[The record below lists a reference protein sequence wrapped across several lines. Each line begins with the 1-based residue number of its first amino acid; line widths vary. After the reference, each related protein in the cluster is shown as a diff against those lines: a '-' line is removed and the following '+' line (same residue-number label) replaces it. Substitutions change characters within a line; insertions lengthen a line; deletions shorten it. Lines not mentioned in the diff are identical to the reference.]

1 MAIIRFYELT
11 SARFSENPLLLVAK
25 LVEKSFEQSHD
36 CAILVNDNQQA
47 EALDDLLW
55 SYAEDAF
62 LPHQIAGQADDDDE
76 SPILIV
82 TPEFSPPAR
91 AVTINLRDAMIA
103 EIGER
108 LLEIIPQT
116 ETGKAK
122 ARERFKAYKARGEN
136 PSFEK
141 V

>member
-1 MAIIRFYELT
+1 MAIIRFYELS
-11 SARFSENPLLLVAK
+11 SARFSENPLMLVAK
-25 LVEKSFEQSHD
+25 LVEKAFEQSHD
-36 CAILVNDNQQA
+36 CAILVNDAQQA
-47 EALDDLLW
+47 ETLDDLLW

-62 LPHQIAGQADDDDE
+62 LPHQIAGQADDDEE
-76 SPILIV
+76 SPILIL
-82 TPEFSPPAR
+82 TPEFSVPAR
-91 AVTINLRDAMIA
+91 AVTINLRDAMIT

-116 ETGKAK
+116 EAGKIK

>member
-25 LVEKSFEQSHD
+25 LVEKAFEQSAD

-62 LPHQIAGQADDDDE
+62 LPHQIAGQADDDDD

-82 TPEFSPPAR
+82 TPEFNLPAR

-103 EIGER
+103 EFGER

-116 ETGKAK
+116 ETGKTK

>member
-1 MAIIRFYELT
+1 M
-11 SARFSENPLLLVAK
+11 
-25 LVEKSFEQSHD
+25 
-36 CAILVNDNQQA
+36 
-47 EALDDLLW
+47 
-55 SYAEDAF
+55 
-62 LPHQIAGQADDDDE
+62 
-76 SPILIV
+76 
-82 TPEFSPPAR
+82 PAR

-116 ETGKAK
+116 EAGKIK